1 MKTRL
6 FTLFVLWACTLV
18 QAQAQQSF
26 PYPAIPDTLRSVEQ
40 RAGYLSEHYW
50 DNYNFADTLLL
61 KSKEVTEQGFVN
73 FIDILNRLNLDNASK
88 GVAHKD
94 IAQKDITQ
102 KDIAQK
108 DIVRK
113 DIVRKDIARKDIVRK
128 DIARKD
134 IVRKDITQKGI
145 ACFTRKAFSN
155 AAAKERFENLIEHYF
170 EDQLSPVRNDRV
182 YLIFL
187 EEMKNSPCFNET
199 EKERIAFKIKTTNK
213 NLPGDIA
220 INFKFKDENRKEH
233 QLSDYKDQKVIL
245 YFYDP
250 DCENCHEVSAWLKQQ
265 SIPADIKVLKMIAD
279 NHISYMY
286 SLKNMP
292 TIFLLDKENKVILK
306 DCTAQ
311 ELIENISTKY
321 ISQPR

>member
-73 FIDILNRLNLDNASK
+73 FIDILNRFNLDNASK

-102 KDIAQK
+102 KGITQK
-108 DIVRK
+108 DI
-113 DIVRKDIARKDIVRK
+113 A
-128 DIARKD
+128 
-134 IVRKDITQKGI
+134 RKDITQKGI

-170 EDQLSPVRNDRV
+170 EDQLSPVRNDKV

-187 EEMKNSPCFNET
+187 EEMKNSPCFDET

-220 INFKFKDENRKEH
+220 INFKFKDESGKEH

-265 SIPADIKVLKMIAD
+265 TIPADIKVLKMIAD
-279 NHISYMY
+279 NHISYIY

-311 ELIENISTKY
+311 ELIENISTK
-321 ISQPR
+321 

>member
-1 MKTRL
+1 MKARL

-73 FIDILNRLNLDNASK
+73 FIDILNRFNLDNASK

-108 DIVRK
+108 DITQ
-113 DIVRKDIARKDIVRK
+113 
-128 DIARKD
+128 
-134 IVRKDITQKGI
+134 KDITQQDI

-182 YLIFL
+182 YLMFL
-187 EEMKNSPCFNET
+187 EEMKNSPCFDET

-220 INFKFKDENRKEH
+220 INFNFKDESGKEH

-265 SIPADIKVLKMIAD
+265 TIPANIKVLKMIAD
-279 NHISYMY
+279 NHISYIY

-311 ELIENISTKY
+311 ELIENISTK
-321 ISQPR
+321 

>member
-73 FIDILNRLNLDNASK
+73 FIDILNQFNLDNASK

-94 IAQKDITQ
+94 IAQKDITRKDITQ

-113 DIVRKDIARKDIVRK
+113 DIARKDIARKDI
-128 DIARKD
+128 A
-134 IVRKDITQKGI
+134 RKDITQKGI

-187 EEMKNSPCFNET
+187 EEMKNSPCFDET

-220 INFKFKDENRKEH
+220 INFKFKDENGKEH

-250 DCENCHEVSAWLKQQ
+250 DCENCHDVSAWLKQQ
-265 SIPADIKVLKMIAD
+265 TIPADIKVLKMIAD
-279 NHISYMY
+279 NHISYIY

-311 ELIENISTKY
+311 ELIENISTK
-321 ISQPR
+321 

>member
-1 MKTRL
+1 MKARL

-73 FIDILNRLNLDNASK
+73 FIDILNRFNLDNASK

-94 IAQKDITQ
+94 IAQKGITRKDITQ
-102 KDIAQK
+102 QGIAQ
-108 DIVRK
+108 
-113 DIVRKDIARKDIVRK
+113 
-128 DIARKD
+128 
-134 IVRKDITQKGI
+134 KDITQKGI

-187 EEMKNSPCFNET
+187 EEMKNSPCFDET

-220 INFKFKDENRKEH
+220 INFKFKDENGKEH

-265 SIPADIKVLKMIAD
+265 TIPADIKVLKMIAD
-279 NHISYMY
+279 NHISYIY

-311 ELIENISTKY
+311 ELIENISTK
-321 ISQPR
+321 

>member
-6 FTLFVLWACTLV
+6 FTLFALWACTLV

-73 FIDILNRLNLDNASK
+73 FIDILNRFNLDNASK

-94 IAQKDITQ
+94 IAQKGIT
-102 KDIAQK
+102 
-108 DIVRK
+108 
-113 DIVRKDIARKDIVRK
+113 
-128 DIARKD
+128 
-134 IVRKDITQKGI
+134 RKDITQKGIAQKDITQQGI

-155 AAAKERFENLIEHYF
+155 TAAKERFENLIEHYF

-187 EEMKNSPCFNET
+187 EEMKNSPCFDET

-220 INFKFKDENRKEH
+220 INFKFKDESGKEH

-250 DCENCHEVSAWLKQQ
+250 DCENCHKVSAWLKQQ
-265 SIPADIKVLKMIAD
+265 TIPADIKVLKMIAD

-311 ELIENISTKY
+311 ELIENISTK
-321 ISQPR
+321 

>member
-73 FIDILNRLNLDNASK
+73 FIDILNRFNLDYASK

-94 IAQKDITQ
+94 IAQKDIT
-102 KDIAQK
+102 
-108 DIVRK
+108 
-113 DIVRKDIARKDIVRK
+113 
-128 DIARKD
+128 
-134 IVRKDITQKGI
+134 RKDITRKDITRKGI

-187 EEMKNSPCFNET
+187 EEMKNSPCFDET

-220 INFKFKDENRKEH
+220 INFKFKDESGKEH

-250 DCENCHEVSAWLKQQ
+250 DCENCHKVSAWLKQQ
-265 SIPADIKVLKMIAD
+265 TIPADIKVLKMIAD
-279 NHISYMY
+279 NHISYIY

-311 ELIENISTKY
+311 ELIENISTK
-321 ISQPR
+321 

>member
-1 MKTRL
+1 ML
-6 FTLFVLWACTLV
+6 I
-18 QAQAQQSF
+18 QAQAQTKAPSQPQQSF
-26 PYPAIPDTLRSVEQ
+26 PYPALPDTLRSVEQ

-61 KSKEVTEQGFVN
+61 KNKEVTEQGFVN
-73 FIDILNRLNLDNASK
+73 FIDILNRFTLDNASK

-94 IAQKDITQ
+94 IAQKG
-102 KDIAQK
+102 
-108 DIVRK
+108 
-113 DIVRKDIARKDIVRK
+113 IARKDI
-128 DIARKD
+128 
-134 IVRKDITQKGI
+134 TQQGI

-187 EEMKNSPCFNET
+187 EEMKNSPCFDET

-220 INFKFKDENRKEH
+220 INFKFKDENGKEH

-265 SIPADIKVLKMIAD
+265 TIPADIKVLKMIAD
-279 NHISYMY
+279 NHISYIY

-311 ELIENISTKY
+311 ELIENISTK
-321 ISQPR
+321 

>member
-73 FIDILNRLNLDNASK
+73 FIDILNRFNLDNASK

-94 IAQKDITQ
+94 IAQKGITRKDITQ
-102 KDIAQK
+102 KDIA
-108 DIVRK
+108 
-113 DIVRKDIARKDIVRK
+113 RKDIA
-128 DIARKD
+128 
-134 IVRKDITQKGI
+134 RKDITQKGI

-187 EEMKNSPCFNET
+187 EEMKNSPCFDET

-220 INFKFKDENRKEH
+220 INFKFKDENGKEH

-265 SIPADIKVLKMIAD
+265 TIPADIKVLKMIAD

-311 ELIENISTKY
+311 ELIENISTK
-321 ISQPR
+321 

>member
-108 DIVRK
+108 DIV
-113 DIVRKDIARKDIVRK
+113 RKDIVRK

>member
-1 MKTRL
+1 MKARL

-73 FIDILNRLNLDNASK
+73 FIDILNRFNLDNASK

-94 IAQKDITQ
+94 IAQKGIT
-102 KDIAQK
+102 
-108 DIVRK
+108 
-113 DIVRKDIARKDIVRK
+113 
-128 DIARKD
+128 
-134 IVRKDITQKGI
+134 RKDITQKGIAQKGIAQKDITQQGI

-187 EEMKNSPCFNET
+187 EEMKNSPCFDET

-220 INFKFKDENRKEH
+220 INFKFKDENGKEH

-250 DCENCHEVSAWLKQQ
+250 DCENCHKVSVWLKQQ
-265 SIPADIKVLKMIAD
+265 TIPANIKVLKMIAD

-311 ELIENISTKY
+311 ELIENISTK
-321 ISQPR
+321 

>member
-73 FIDILNRLNLDNASK
+73 FIDILNRFNLDYASK

-94 IAQKDITQ
+94 IAQKGIARKDITQ
-102 KDIAQK
+102 QGIAQK
-108 DIVRK
+108 DITQ
-113 DIVRKDIARKDIVRK
+113 
-128 DIARKD
+128 
-134 IVRKDITQKGI
+134 KDITQKGI

-170 EDQLSPVRNDRV
+170 EDQLSPIRNDRV

-220 INFKFKDENRKEH
+220 INFKFKDENGKEH

-250 DCENCHEVSAWLKQQ
+250 DCENCHDVSAWLKQQ
-265 SIPADIKVLKMIAD
+265 TIPADIKVLKMIAD
-279 NHISYMY
+279 NHISYIY

-311 ELIENISTKY
+311 ELIENISTK
-321 ISQPR
+321 

>member
-18 QAQAQQSF
+18 QAQAQRSF

-73 FIDILNRLNLDNASK
+73 FIDILNRFNLDNASK

-94 IAQKDITQ
+94 IAQKGITRKDIIQ
-102 KDIAQK
+102 QGIAQK
-108 DIVRK
+108 DI
-113 DIVRKDIARKDIVRK
+113 
-128 DIARKD
+128 
-134 IVRKDITQKGI
+134 TQQGI

-187 EEMKNSPCFNET
+187 EEMKNSPCFDET

-220 INFKFKDENRKEH
+220 INFKFKDENGKEH
-233 QLSDYKDQKVIL
+233 QLIDYKDQKVIL

-265 SIPADIKVLKMIAD
+265 TIPADIKVLKMIAD
-279 NHISYMY
+279 NHISYIY

-311 ELIENISTKY
+311 ELIENISTK
-321 ISQPR
+321 

>member
-73 FIDILNRLNLDNASK
+73 FIDILNRFNLDNASK

-94 IAQKDITQ
+94 IAQKGITRKDITQ
-102 KDIAQK
+102 QGIAQ
-108 DIVRK
+108 
-113 DIVRKDIARKDIVRK
+113 
-128 DIARKD
+128 
-134 IVRKDITQKGI
+134 KDITQKGI

-187 EEMKNSPCFNET
+187 EEMKNSPCFDET

-220 INFKFKDENRKEH
+220 INFKFKDESGKEH

-265 SIPADIKVLKMIAD
+265 TIPANIKVLKMIAD
-279 NHISYMY
+279 NHISYIY

-311 ELIENISTKY
+311 ELIENISTK
-321 ISQPR
+321 

>member
-1 MKTRL
+1 M
-6 FTLFVLWACTLV
+6 
-18 QAQAQQSF
+18 
-26 PYPAIPDTLRSVEQ
+26 EQ

-73 FIDILNRLNLDNASK
+73 FIDILNRFNLDNASK

-94 IAQKDITQ
+94 IAQKDI
-102 KDIAQK
+102 
-108 DIVRK
+108 
-113 DIVRKDIARKDIVRK
+113 ARKDITQ
-128 DIARKD
+128 KD
-134 IVRKDITQKGI
+134 IVRKDITQQGI

-170 EDQLSPVRNDRV
+170 EDQLSPIRNDRV

-187 EEMKNSPCFNET
+187 EEMKNSPCFDET

-220 INFKFKDENRKEH
+220 INFKFKDENGKEH

-265 SIPADIKVLKMIAD
+265 TIPADIKVLKMIAD

-311 ELIENISTKY
+311 ELIENISTK
-321 ISQPR
+321 

>member
-73 FIDILNRLNLDNASK
+73 FIDILNRFNLDNASK

-94 IAQKDITQ
+94 IAQKGITRKDITQ
-102 KDIAQK
+102 QGIAQK
-108 DIVRK
+108 DITQQG
-113 DIVRKDIARKDIVRK
+113 
-128 DIARKD
+128 
-134 IVRKDITQKGI
+134 ITQQGI

-187 EEMKNSPCFNET
+187 EEMKNSPCFDET

-220 INFKFKDENRKEH
+220 INFKFKDENGKEH

-265 SIPADIKVLKMIAD
+265 TIPADIKVLKMIAD

-311 ELIENISTKY
+311 ELIENISTK
-321 ISQPR
+321 

>member
-73 FIDILNRLNLDNASK
+73 FIDILNRFNLDNASK

-94 IAQKDITQ
+94 IAQKGIT
-102 KDIAQK
+102 
-108 DIVRK
+108 
-113 DIVRKDIARKDIVRK
+113 RKDIARKDI
-128 DIARKD
+128 ARKD
-134 IVRKDITQKGI
+134 ITRKDITQKGI

-155 AAAKERFENLIEHYF
+155 AAAKERFKNLIEHYF

-265 SIPADIKVLKMIAD
+265 TIPADIKVLKMVAD
-279 NHISYMY
+279 NHISYIY

-311 ELIENISTKY
+311 ELIENISTK
-321 ISQPR
+321 

>member
-73 FIDILNRLNLDNASK
+73 FIDILNRFNLDNASK

-94 IAQKDITQ
+94 IAQKG
-102 KDIAQK
+102 
-108 DIVRK
+108 
-113 DIVRKDIARKDIVRK
+113 IARKDITRK
-128 DIARKD
+128 DITQQ
-134 IVRKDITQKGI
+134 DITQKGI

-187 EEMKNSPCFNET
+187 EEMKNSPCFDET

-220 INFKFKDENRKEH
+220 INFKFKDENGKEH

-279 NHISYMY
+279 NHISYIY

-311 ELIENISTKY
+311 ELIENISTK
-321 ISQPR
+321 

>member
-6 FTLFVLWACTLV
+6 FPLFVLWACTLV

-40 RAGYLSEHYW
+40 RAGYLSDHYW

-73 FIDILNRLNLDNASK
+73 FIDILNRFNLDNASK

-94 IAQKDITQ
+94 IAQKG
-102 KDIAQK
+102 
-108 DIVRK
+108 
-113 DIVRKDIARKDIVRK
+113 IARKDITQQG
-128 DIARKD
+128 IAQ
-134 IVRKDITQKGI
+134 KDITQKGI

-182 YLIFL
+182 YLMFL
-187 EEMKNSPCFNET
+187 EEMKNSPCLDET

-220 INFKFKDENRKEH
+220 INFKFKDENGKEH

-265 SIPADIKVLKMIAD
+265 TIPADIKVLKMIAD
-279 NHISYMY
+279 NHISYIY

-311 ELIENISTKY
+311 ELIENISTK
-321 ISQPR
+321 

>member
-73 FIDILNRLNLDNASK
+73 FIDILNRFDLDNASK

-94 IAQKDITQ
+94 IAQKDI
-102 KDIAQK
+102 AQ
-108 DIVRK
+108 
-113 DIVRKDIARKDIVRK
+113 
-128 DIARKD
+128 
-134 IVRKDITQKGI
+134 KDITQKGI

-187 EEMKNSPCFNET
+187 EEMKNSPCFDET

-220 INFKFKDENRKEH
+220 INFKFKDESGKEH

-250 DCENCHEVSAWLKQQ
+250 DCENCHKVSAWLKQQ
-265 SIPADIKVLKMIAD
+265 TIPADIKVLKMIAD
-279 NHISYMY
+279 NHISYIY

-311 ELIENISTKY
+311 ELIENISTK
-321 ISQPR
+321 

>member
-73 FIDILNRLNLDNASK
+73 FIDILNRFNLDYASK

-94 IAQKDITQ
+94 IAQKDIT
-102 KDIAQK
+102 
-108 DIVRK
+108 RK
-113 DIVRKDIARKDIVRK
+113 DITRKGIAQ
-128 DIARKD
+128 
-134 IVRKDITQKGI
+134 KDITQKGI

-187 EEMKNSPCFNET
+187 EEMKNSPCFDET
-199 EKERIAFKIKTTNK
+199 EKKRIAFKIKTTNK

-220 INFKFKDENRKEH
+220 INFKFKDESGKEH
-233 QLSDYKDQKVIL
+233 QLSDYKDQKIIL

-250 DCENCHEVSAWLKQQ
+250 DCENCHKVSAWLKQQ
-265 SIPADIKVLKMIAD
+265 TIPADIKVLKMIAD
-279 NHISYMY
+279 NHISYIY

-311 ELIENISTKY
+311 ELIENISTK
-321 ISQPR
+321 

>member
-1 MKTRL
+1 MKARL

-73 FIDILNRLNLDNASK
+73 FIDILNQFNLDNASK

-94 IAQKDITQ
+94 IAQKGITRKDIT
-102 KDIAQK
+102 QK

-113 DIVRKDIARKDIVRK
+113 DIA
-128 DIARKD
+128 
-134 IVRKDITQKGI
+134 RKDITQKGI

-187 EEMKNSPCFNET
+187 EEMKNSPCFDET

-220 INFKFKDENRKEH
+220 INFKFKDENGKEH

-265 SIPADIKVLKMIAD
+265 TIPADIKVLKMIAD

-311 ELIENISTKY
+311 ELIENISTK
-321 ISQPR
+321 

>member
-26 PYPAIPDTLRSVEQ
+26 PYPAIPDTLRNVEQ

-73 FIDILNRLNLDNASK
+73 FIDILNRFNLDNASK

-94 IAQKDITQ
+94 IAQKGITRKDITQ
-102 KDIAQK
+102 QGIAQK
-108 DIVRK
+108 DITQ
-113 DIVRKDIARKDIVRK
+113 
-128 DIARKD
+128 
-134 IVRKDITQKGI
+134 KDITQKGI

-187 EEMKNSPCFNET
+187 EEMKNSPCFDET

-220 INFKFKDENRKEH
+220 INFKFKDENGKEH

-265 SIPADIKVLKMIAD
+265 TIPADIKVLKMIAD
-279 NHISYMY
+279 NHISYIY

-311 ELIENISTKY
+311 ELIENISTK
-321 ISQPR
+321 

>member
-73 FIDILNRLNLDNASK
+73 FIDILNRFNLDNASK

-94 IAQKDITQ
+94 IAQKGITRKDITQQGIAQ

-113 DIVRKDIARKDIVRK
+113 DIA
-128 DIARKD
+128 
-134 IVRKDITQKGI
+134 RKDITQKGI

-187 EEMKNSPCFNET
+187 EEMKNSPCFDET

-220 INFKFKDENRKEH
+220 INFKFKDENGKEH

-311 ELIENISTKY
+311 ELIENISTK
-321 ISQPR
+321 

>member
-73 FIDILNRLNLDNASK
+73 FIDILNRFNLDNASK

-94 IAQKDITQ
+94 IAQKGITRKDITQ
-102 KDIAQK
+102 QGIAQK
-108 DIVRK
+108 DI
-113 DIVRKDIARKDIVRK
+113 
-128 DIARKD
+128 
-134 IVRKDITQKGI
+134 TQQGI

-187 EEMKNSPCFNET
+187 EEMKNSPCFDET

-220 INFKFKDENRKEH
+220 INFKFKDESGKEH

-250 DCENCHEVSAWLKQQ
+250 DCENCHKVSAWLKQQ
-265 SIPADIKVLKMIAD
+265 TIPADIKVLKMIAD

-311 ELIENISTKY
+311 ELIENISTK
-321 ISQPR
+321 

>member
-26 PYPAIPDTLRSVEQ
+26 PYPAIPDTLRNVEQ
-40 RAGYLSEHYW
+40 RASYLSEHYW

-61 KSKEVTEQGFVN
+61 KSKEVTEQGLVN
-73 FIDILNRLNLDNASK
+73 FIDILNRFNLDNASK

-94 IAQKDITQ
+94 IAQKGITRKDITQ

-108 DIVRK
+108 DI
-113 DIVRKDIARKDIVRK
+113 A
-128 DIARKD
+128 
-134 IVRKDITQKGI
+134 RKDITQKGI

-187 EEMKNSPCFNET
+187 EEMKNSPCFDET

-220 INFKFKDENRKEH
+220 INFKFKDENGKEH

-265 SIPADIKVLKMIAD
+265 TIPADIKVLKMVAD
-279 NHISYMY
+279 NHISYIY

-311 ELIENISTKY
+311 ELIENISTK
-321 ISQPR
+321 

>member
-73 FIDILNRLNLDNASK
+73 FIDILNRFNLDNASK

-94 IAQKDITQ
+94 IAQKGITRKDITQ
-102 KDIAQK
+102 QGIAQK
-108 DIVRK
+108 DI
-113 DIVRKDIARKDIVRK
+113 
-128 DIARKD
+128 
-134 IVRKDITQKGI
+134 TQQGI

-155 AAAKERFENLIEHYF
+155 TAAKERFENLIEHYF

-187 EEMKNSPCFNET
+187 EEMKNSPCFDET

-220 INFKFKDENRKEH
+220 INFNFKDESGKEH

-265 SIPADIKVLKMIAD
+265 TIPANIKVLKMIAD
-279 NHISYMY
+279 NHISYIY

-311 ELIENISTKY
+311 ELIENISTK
-321 ISQPR
+321 

>member
-73 FIDILNRLNLDNASK
+73 FIDILNRFNLDNASK

-94 IAQKDITQ
+94 IAQKGITRKDITRKDITQ
-102 KDIAQK
+102 QGIAQ
-108 DIVRK
+108 
-113 DIVRKDIARKDIVRK
+113 
-128 DIARKD
+128 
-134 IVRKDITQKGI
+134 KDITQKGI
-145 ACFTRKAFSN
+145 VCFTRKAFSN
-155 AAAKERFENLIEHYF
+155 TAAKERFENLIEHYF

-187 EEMKNSPCFNET
+187 EEMKNSPCFDET

-220 INFKFKDENRKEH
+220 INFKFKDESGKEH

-265 SIPADIKVLKMIAD
+265 TIPADIKVLKMIAD

-311 ELIENISTKY
+311 ELIENISTK
-321 ISQPR
+321 